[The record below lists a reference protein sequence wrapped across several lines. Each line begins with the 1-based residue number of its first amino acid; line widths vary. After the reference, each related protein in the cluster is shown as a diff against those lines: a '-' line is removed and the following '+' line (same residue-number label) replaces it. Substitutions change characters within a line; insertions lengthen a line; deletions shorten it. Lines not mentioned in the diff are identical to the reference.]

1 MNKFNKG
8 QQLRWPLTDMT
19 ISPFVRPEL
28 GEDDDVTLAHQLR
41 RQQEFGVSLADEGAV
56 AKALR
61 HLVSPDYR
69 TRRDDSVLNLSTHH
83 ADALFLGSC
92 RNRRNGKLERYLL
105 KAFPVDSE
113 EALGGAAREVLFSY
127 ALVELGEAL
136 HAPKIS
142 LVHLTEDR
150 VPCVVRRFYRGFD
163 GRAAQDDEVTS
174 ESEETWRA
182 LELRAESLVRMFA
195 LRYVLLG
202 DADAENP
209 GNVLFTRH
217 SNLTS
222 KVILLI
228 DGEDIIP
235 NRHIA
240 MRLTASET
248 GPIPG
253 TREWRQFLVERHGGA
268 ARLARDIM
276 SASQNPLLVL
286 TRRLCN
292 NDIDLALQTPVA
304 RSTLQRVVAARPHL
318 EALARSFNI
327 VPLEELEEGTLDFQ
341 RTCDVWQQVL
351 ENSDPLDAHPL
362 TLEQLLTATELA

>member
-1 MNKFNKG
+1 
-8 QQLRWPLTDMT
+8 MT

-28 GEDDDVTLAHQLR
+28 GEDDEATLAHQLK
-41 RQQEFGVSLADEGAV
+41 RQEEFGVRLSDDAAV
-56 AKALR
+56 SKALR
-61 HLVSPDYR
+61 HLISPDYR

-105 KAFPVDSE
+105 KAFPLDSE

-163 GRAAQDDEVTS
+163 GRAAQDDEVGT
-174 ESEETWRA
+174 ESDETWRA
-182 LELRAESLVRMFA
+182 LELRPESLVRMFA

-222 KVILLI
+222 KVVLLI

-240 MRLTASET
+240 MRLTASEA

-253 TREWRQFLVERHGGA
+253 TREWRESLVERHGGA

-276 SASQNPLLVL
+276 RSSQNPLLVL
-286 TRRLCN
+286 TRRLCD
-292 NDIDLALQTPVA
+292 NDLDAALRTPIA
-304 RSTLQRVVAARPHL
+304 RTTLQRAVAARPYL
-318 EALARSFNI
+318 ESLARSFNV
-327 VPLEELEEGTLDFQ
+327 VPLEALEEGTVDFQ
-341 RTCDVWQQVL
+341 RTCDTWQQVL
-351 ENSDPLDAHPL
+351 ENTDPLDPHPL
-362 TLEQLLTATELA
+362 TLEQLLTGTELA